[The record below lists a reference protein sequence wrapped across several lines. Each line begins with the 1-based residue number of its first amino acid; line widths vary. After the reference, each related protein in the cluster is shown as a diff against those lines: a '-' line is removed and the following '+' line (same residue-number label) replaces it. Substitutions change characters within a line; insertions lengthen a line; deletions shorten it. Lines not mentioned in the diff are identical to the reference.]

1 MRAKD
6 ERTQLYNEI
15 WKEPMTTVAKRYGV
29 SDNGLRKRCIKLEIP
44 LPPIGYWAKV
54 KAGVEVPPQPKLP
67 PIKIQPETIV
77 VTETKGTHTH
87 AIEFLNLSEKSTE
100 ELQQME
106 GLEILTAQSQKDFL
120 KWCKNIQV
128 PRKVDPYHPLI
139 AEYQKEMEYRKLR
152 DKEHK
157 FREHF
162 RYGSVT
168 YYAKVEYRENIL
180 VLPIDVSEKQQQRA
194 FRIVDTFIKLIAELK
209 GKVAVEQLSYN
220 QKDIKDNVNFL
231 LFQKR
236 FSFQIRELMVKRR
249 SLMMTLPDA
258 KMVKE
263 FKPLYEKVYAG
274 IMEIEL
280 KQMSAD
286 YWEKNEVLKTFIFK
300 DKKENPLEDQLGEII
315 KTIFIAIQE
324 DRIKAAIE
332 WREKETRELE
342 QERLR
347 EIEEEKQKKLQ
358 VLIARE
364 KRQKKLVED
373 VEDHMGVWY
382 KAQKLRQYAD
392 RIEEYAASQ
401 EDAEINRA
409 LIRYASLVRKK
420 AEESDPID
428 HIVSEMKEVGIK
440 E

>member
-1 MRAKD
+1 MKAKD

-29 SDNGLRKRCIKLEIP
+29 SDNGLRKRCVKLEIP
-44 LPPIGYWAKV
+44 LPPVGYWAKV
-54 KAGVEVPPQPKLP
+54 KAGVEVPPKPKLP

-87 AIEFLNLSEKSTE
+87 EIEFINLSDKSTE

-106 GLEILTAQSQKDFL
+106 GLEILTTQSQKDFL

-139 AEYQKEMEYRKLR
+139 IEYQKEMEYRKLR

-162 RYGSVT
+162 RYGLVS

-194 FRIVDTFIKLIAELK
+194 FRIVDTFIKLITELK
-209 GKVAVEQLSYN
+209 GKVKVEQRSYD

-231 LFQKR
+231 LFNKR
-236 FSFQIRELMVKRR
+236 FSFQIREQMVKRR
-249 SLMMTLPDA
+249 SILMTLPDD
-258 KMVKE
+258 KIVRE

-280 KQMSAD
+280 KQMPAN
-286 YWEKNEVLKTFIFK
+286 YWEKDEHLKTFIFK
-300 DKKENPLEDQLGEII
+300 DENENPLEHQLSEIL
-315 KTIFIAIQE
+315 KAIFIAVQE

-332 WREKETRELE
+332 WREKEAREQE
-342 QERLR
+342 RERLR
-347 EIEEEKQKKLQ
+347 EIEEEKQKMLQ
-358 VLIARE
+358 ALIARE

-373 VEDHMGVWY
+373 VEEHMGVWY

-392 RIEEYAASQ
+392 RIEEYAASI
-401 EDAEINRA
+401 EDVETNQA
-409 LIRYASLVRKK
+409 LQRYAALVRKK
-420 AEESDPID
+420 ADESDPIE
-428 HIVSEMKEVGIK
+428 HIVSEMKDVGIK

>member
-1 MRAKD
+1 M
-6 ERTQLYNEI
+6 
-15 WKEPMTTVAKRYGV
+15 
-29 SDNGLRKRCIKLEIP
+29 
-44 LPPIGYWAKV
+44 GYWAKV
-54 KAGVEVPPQPKLP
+54 KAGVEVSPQPKLP
-67 PIKIQPETIV
+67 PIKIQPETIA

-87 AIEFLNLSEKSTE
+87 AIEFLNLSDKPTE

-106 GLEILTAQSQKDFL
+106 GLDILTAQSQKDFL
-120 KWCKNIQV
+120 KWCKSIQV

-139 AEYQKEMEYRKLR
+139 IEYQKEMEYRKLR

-157 FREHF
+157 FRENF
-162 RYGSVT
+162 RYGSVQ
-168 YYAKVEYRENIL
+168 YYAKVEYRENVL

-209 GKVAVEQLSYN
+209 GKVKVEQHSYD

-236 FSFQIRELMVKRR
+236 FSFQIREMKVKRR
-249 SLMMTLPDA
+249 SILSASQDA
-258 KMVKE
+258 KMVNE

-280 KQMSAD
+280 KHMPANS
-286 YWEKNEVLKTFIFK
+286 WEENENLKTFLFK
-300 DKKENPLEDQLGEII
+300 DEKEHPLEDQLGEIL

-324 DRIKAAIE
+324 DRIEDAIE
-332 WREKETRELE
+332 WREKEAREQELE
-342 QERLR
+342 RLN

-358 VLIARE
+358 ALLARE
-364 KRQKKLVED
+364 KRQKKLIED
-373 VEDHMGVWY
+373 VEEHMGVWY

-392 RIEEYAASQ
+392 CIEEYAASQ
-401 EDAEINRA
+401 EDVEANRA
-409 LIRYASLVRKK
+409 LIRYAALVRNK
-420 AEESDPID
+420 ADESDPIE
-428 HIVSEMKEVGIK
+428 HIVSEMKEVGFK